1 MEPGLPVPVVITAY
15 ADKSFTFI
23 LKTTPASVLIKKLA
37 GLSKGS
43 AQPHVDKVGKL
54 TRSQAEEIAKIKW
67 LILLLQIWMQLSGQ
81 LPVVPGVWVWK
92 SMGYDMAKTSKRYRE
107 IVQKLTVVS
116 CTRWLMH

>member
-67 LILLLQIWMQLSGQ
+67 LILLLQIWMQLS
-81 LPVVPGVWVWK
+81 
-92 SMGYDMAKTSKRYRE
+92 DNCR
-107 IVQKLTVVS
+107 
-116 CTRWLMH
+116 